1 MLKIEEKGLQTRFQ
15 STSQIPFNELK
26 IKITELALSY
36 GISVYI
42 NKEQVKIRN

>member
-1 MLKIEEKGLQTRFQ
+1 MLKIKEEGFIKKFQ
-15 STSQIPFNELK
+15 SSSQIPFNELK